1 MRVLATAVLLCGLA
15 APVLAQDQ
23 GSFALDAMTT
33 PGRHFGAGYY
43 LTNRFSLRP
52 SLGFGYA
59 SDFGTTFNLGADLRF
74 ELMPGSRLSPY
85 LAGGISY
92 MRSPYLVADN
102 GNNFS
107 AGAGGASFDP
117 SASSN
122 VTRYGA
128 GIGLRTRLK
137 YGLSLVGEGR
147 LMNSEIRDGYGGG
160 GFYGQQVVQ
169 NGAHFEAAV
178 GLSYVFN

>member
-1 MRVLATAVLLCGLA
+1 MRALATLLLLSGLA

-43 LTNRFSLRP
+43 VTDRFSLRP
-52 SLGFGYA
+52 SLGFGY
-59 SDFGTTFNLGADLRF
+59 SDQFGTTFNLGTDLRF
-74 ELMPGSRLSPY
+74 ELLPGSRFSPY
-85 LAGGISY
+85 LAGGINY

-102 GNNFS
+102 GGS
-107 AGAGGASFDP
+107 VPTARPGDP
-117 SASSN
+117 SSIPTASSN

-128 GIGLRTRLK
+128 GVGLRTRLK
-137 YGLSLVGEGR
+137 YGISLIGEGR
-147 LMNSEIRDGYGGG
+147 LMNSAIRDGYGAGY
-160 GFYGQQVVQ
+160 YGQQVVQ
-169 NGAHFEAAV
+169 SGAHFEAAL

>member
-1 MRVLATAVLLCGLA
+1 MRTLVTSLVLCGLA

-43 LTNRFSLRP
+43 LTDRFSLRP
-52 SLGFGYA
+52 SLGFGY
-59 SDFGTTFNLGADLRF
+59 SSQFGTTFNLGADLRY
-74 ELMPGSRLSPY
+74 ELLPGSRLSPY

-102 GNNFS
+102 GTTSSPGAPGGS
-107 AGAGGASFDP
+107 AVP
-117 SASSN
+117 TTSSN

-128 GIGLRTRLK
+128 GVGLRTRLK
-137 YGLSLVGEGR
+137 YGISLVGEGR
-147 LMNSEIRDGYGGG
+147 LMNSAIRDGYSS
-160 GFYGQQVVQ
+160 GFYGQQVVES
-169 NGAHFEAAV
+169 GAHFEAAI
-178 GLSYVFN
+178 GLSYVFD

>member
-1 MRVLATAVLLCGLA
+1 VRILAVAVVLCGLA
-15 APVLAQDQ
+15 VPVRAQDQ

-43 LTNRFSLRP
+43 LTDRFSLRP
-52 SLGFGYA
+52 SLGFGY
-59 SDFGTTFNLGADLRF
+59 SDQFGTTFNLGTDLRF

-85 LAGGISY
+85 LAGGINY
-92 MRSPYLVADN
+92 MRSPYLVADP
-102 GNNFS
+102 GTSFS
-107 AGAGGASFDP
+107 PSGPGGSTVP
-117 SASSN
+117 TASSN

-128 GIGLRTRLK
+128 GVGLRTRLK
-137 YGLSLVGEGR
+137 YGISLIGEGR
-147 LMNSEIRDGYGGG
+147 LMNSAIRDGYSA

-178 GLSYVFN
+178 GVSYVFN